1 MSSFPDSQQNLSP
14 DDSLPPVEPP
24 SAGFILQ
31 LFIVPG
37 VIVVVVVMVWLLF
50 NWLAQK
56 GNDRDAFV
64 RDLGRNNAARWQA
77 AFNLANELR
86 SERNSRDPKLT
97 IDSRLAKQLAD
108 ILNREIDAGSMDDNS
123 IELRVY
129 LCRALGEFKVTDGL
143 PTLIKAATT
152 QRDDREADV
161 RRAALEGIAILAAN
175 FAPADKQF
183 AAFTE
188 NSALQEALLKAAG
201 DSDPRTRSAAAVAM
215 GVIGTQQYLEKLR
228 GMLDDAYPDV
238 RYNAATRLAHHGDAA
253 AVPELVEMLDPDE
266 MAGVE
271 AEKEASMRPQ
281 KRAVIVINALRA
293 SAQLAENNA
302 SADLVPLKTAIEK
315 LLASKPA
322 SEVRVEATAVLRQLD
337 QQAAKTTR

>member
-1 MSSFPDSQQNLSP
+1 MSSLPDSQQNPSP

-37 VIVVVVVMVWLLF
+37 LIVVVVVSVWLMF

-56 GNDRDAFV
+56 GNDSDAFV
-64 RDLGRNNAARWQA
+64 RDLGRNTAARWQA

-86 SERNSRDPKLT
+86 AERNARNPKLT
-97 IDSRLAKQLAD
+97 VDPQLAKQLAD
-108 ILNREIDAGSMDDNS
+108 ILNREIDAGSMEDNP
-123 IELRVY
+123 ITLRIY

-152 QRDDREADV
+152 QRDERESDV

-175 FAPADKQF
+175 FSPDDKQL
-183 AAFTE
+183 AAFTH
-188 NSALQEALLKAAG
+188 NSALQEALLKAAS

-215 GVIGTQQYLEKLR
+215 GVIGGQKNLEKLL
-228 GMLDDAYPDV
+228 GMLDDAHPDV

-253 AVPELVEMLDPDE
+253 AVPVLIEMLDPDE
-266 MAGVE
+266 TAGVE
-271 AEKEASMRPQ
+271 AEKEEGMRPQ

-293 SAQLAENNA
+293 SAQLAERNA
-302 SADLVPLKTAIEK
+302 DADLAPLKTAIEK

-322 SEVRVEATAVLRQLD
+322 SELRVEATAAQRQLN
-337 QQAAKTTR
+337 QRAAKAAP